1 VILWVLIVQKIEI
14 LNEIRRRFTD
24 IKFGYSLIGPL
35 IAYSNFSLIAY
46 NFTAL
51 KDLVPFGI
59 FVIFFAVGLAV
70 ILAFAGM
77 VFRKYQLP
85 TDFRLQYERNVEL
98 VESQL
103 AILEG
108 IFEILNAV
116 PVHDPRENRNS
127 QVVKD
132 RIDYLKRVIQAQKK
146 YDKRKSI

>member
-1 VILWVLIVQKIEI
+1 MRKIEI
-14 LNEIRRRFTD
+14 LNELRRRFTD
-24 IKFGYSLIGPL
+24 IKFGYNLIGPV

-46 NFTAL
+46 NFTDL
-51 KDLVPFGI
+51 KEWIPFEI
-59 FVIFFAVGLAV
+59 FVILFAVGLAAF
-70 ILAFAGM
+70 LAFAGM
-77 VFRKYQLP
+77 MFRKYQLP

-108 IFEILNAV
+108 IFEILNAE
-116 PVHDPRENRNS
+116 PIHSQRKHENT